1 MNTPLLHPA
10 VGCRGGLGSGPE
22 VGDADI
28 DAVVAAAHHAPL
40 SMHAQHLSLV
50 VVRDAITL
58 TRIAQIAGGRPRMAA
73 LPVFIC
79 IVADFAK
86 AAAVLES
93 FDAAR
98 AVYES
103 RCGLA
108 AAAVDAGLALSALT
122 AAAGDR
128 GIAASVIDTT
138 RLDSCALTELL
149 GLPPLT
155 LPVVGCWIGHGVA
168 ETAHRTHRP
177 RWPLTAFRHD
187 EHWQGSPSLQATAAY
202 LGDIAA
208 YWENVRENRPENP
221 PASRNESH
229 VSGDRG
235 ANPDRSSASVPEELQ

>member
-1 MNTPLLHPA
+1 MNTPLLPPA
-10 VGCRGGLGSGPE
+10 VGCRGALGSGPE
-22 VGDADI
+22 VGDTDI
-28 DAVVAAAHHAPL
+28 DAVVAAAHRAPL
-40 SMHAQHLSLV
+40 SMHAQHLTLV
-50 VVRDAITL
+50 VVRDAVML
-58 TRIAQIAGGRPRMAA
+58 ARIAQIAGGRPRMAA

-93 FDAAR
+93 FDEAR

-122 AAAGDR
+122 AEAGDR
-128 GIAASVIDTT
+128 GIAATVIDTT

-155 LPVVGCWIGHGVA
+155 LPVVGCWIGHGVGEA
-168 ETAHRTHRP
+168 AHRKHRTHRP

-187 EHWQGSPSLQATAAY
+187 EHWQGSPSLPATAAY

-208 YWENVRENRPENP
+208 YWENTQENT

-235 ANPDRSSASVPEELQ
+235 ANQDRSSAAVPEELQ

>member
-1 MNTPLLHPA
+1 L
-10 VGCRGGLGSGPE
+10 S
-22 VGDADI
+22 DADI
-28 DAVVAAAHHAPL
+28 DAVVAAAHCAPL

-50 VVRDAITL
+50 VVRDAVML
-58 TRIAQIAGGRPRMAA
+58 ARIAQIAGGRPRMAA

-108 AAAVDAGLALSALT
+108 AASVDAGLALSALT
-122 AAAGDR
+122 AEAGDR
-128 GIAASVIDTT
+128 GIVTTIIDTT
-138 RLDSCALTELL
+138 HLDSYALTELL

-155 LPVVGCWIGHGVA
+155 LPVVGCWIGHRVA
-168 ETAHRTHRP
+168 EAAHRTHRP
-177 RWPLTAFRHD
+177 HWSLTAFRHD
-187 EHWQGSPSLQATAAY
+187 EHWQGSPSPQATAAY
-202 LGDIAA
+202 LGDITG
-208 YWENVRENRPENP
+208 YWENV

-229 VSGDRG
+229 ESDNRE
-235 ANPDRSSASVPEELQ
+235 ANPDRSSASVPEEMQ